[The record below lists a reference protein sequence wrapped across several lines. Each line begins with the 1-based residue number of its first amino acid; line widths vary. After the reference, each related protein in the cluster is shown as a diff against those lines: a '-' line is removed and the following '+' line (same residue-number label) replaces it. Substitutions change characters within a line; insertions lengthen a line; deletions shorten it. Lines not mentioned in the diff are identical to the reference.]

1 MQIPLSRPDV
11 TEWEI
16 ERVVEVLRSPDLS
29 LGPTLRRFEEA
40 FAAYVGRR
48 RAVAV
53 NSGTSGLHLSLLAL
67 GLGPGDEVITT
78 PFTFI
83 ASATS
88 IMMTGARPVFV
99 DIDPASLNLDPPRIE
114 AALTSRTKAV
124 LPVEIFGNPAGVDRV
139 CEVAQRHRLSMV
151 EDSCE
156 ALGSTLHGRKAGT
169 FGTAGVFGFYPNKQI
184 TTGEGG
190 MIVTDRDDLADLCVS
205 LRNQGRGVGGGE
217 GTQTR
222 SSASGMP
229 WLAHER
235 LGYNYR
241 LSDLNC
247 ALGLAQLSRIDEIKA
262 KRRQVAAWY
271 REMLAADDRLI
282 VPNDAPGCE
291 TSWFVFVVQLVEPH
305 TREQRD
311 RVLQEMDR
319 QGIQVSN
326 YFPPVHLQP
335 FIAEKYGYARGD
347 FPIAESV
354 SRRTMALPFYNHLT
368 QDEVAIICGVLRGVL
383 DACLDRPCST

>member
-16 ERVVEVLRSPDLS
+16 ERVVEVLRSPNLS
-29 LGPTLRRFEEA
+29 LGPTLRRFEGA
-40 FAAYVGRR
+40 FAAYVGRN

-53 NSGTSGLHLSLLAL
+53 NSGTSGLFLSLLAL
-67 GLGPGDEVITT
+67 GIGQGDEVITT

-88 IMMTGARPVFV
+88 IMMAGARPVFV
-99 DIDPASLNLDPPRIE
+99 DIDPASLNIDAGRIE
-114 AALTSRTKAV
+114 AAITSRTKAV
-124 LPVEIFGNPAGVDRV
+124 LPVEIFGNPDGFDRV
-139 CEVAQRHRLSMV
+139 CDIAARHHLAVV

-169 FGTAGVFGFYPNKQI
+169 FGEMSVFGFYPNKQI

-190 MIVTDRDDLADLCVS
+190 MIVTDRDDPADLCVS
-205 LRNQGRGVGGGE
+205 LRNQGRGAAGG
-217 GTQTR
+217 
-222 SSASGMP
+222 

-241 LSDLNC
+241 LSDING

-271 REMLAADDRLI
+271 QEMLAPESRLI
-282 VPNDAPGCE
+282 VPKEADGCE
-291 TSWFVFVVQLVEPH
+291 TSWFVFVVQLAEPYGL
-305 TREQRD
+305 EQRD
-311 RVLQEMDR
+311 RILQEMDR
-319 QGIQVSN
+319 QGVQVSN

-335 FIAEKYGYARGD
+335 FIAAHYGYARGD

-354 SRRTMALPFYNHLT
+354 SCRTIALPFYNHLT
-368 QDEVAIICGVLRGVL
+368 QDEIAIICGTLRGVL
-383 DACLDRPCST
+383 DARL

>member
-11 TEWEI
+11 TAWEI

-40 FAAYVGRR
+40 FATYLGRR
-48 RAVAV
+48 HAVAV
-53 NSGTSGLHLSLLAL
+53 NSGTSGLFLSLLAL
-67 GLGPGDEVITT
+67 GIGPGDEVITT

-99 DIDPASLNLDPPRIE
+99 DIDPASLNFDPERIG
-114 AALTSRTKAV
+114 AAVTNRTKAV
-124 LPVEIFGNPAGVDRV
+124 LPVEIFGNPAGFDRI
-139 CEVAQRHRLSMV
+139 CDVAKRHHLPVV

-156 ALGSTLHGRKAGT
+156 ALGSTWNGRKAGT
-169 FGTAGVFGFYPNKQI
+169 FGAMSVFGFYPNKQI

-190 MIVTDRDDLADLCVS
+190 MIVTDHGDWADLCLT
-205 LRNQGRGVGGGE
+205 LRNQGRTRGGG
-217 GTQTR
+217 
-222 SSASGMP
+222 

-235 LGYNYR
+235 LGYNFR
-241 LSDLNC
+241 LSDINC

-262 KRRQVAAWY
+262 KRRRVAAWY
-271 REMLAADDRLI
+271 QEMLAAEDRLI
-282 VPNDAPGCE
+282 VPQETPGGE
-291 TSWFVFVVQLVEPH
+291 TNWFVFVVQLAEPH
-305 TREQRD
+305 GLPQRD
-311 RVLQEMDR
+311 RILQEMEH
-319 QGIQVSN
+319 QGIQVGN

-335 FIAEKYGYARGD
+335 FIAAEYGYAPGD

-354 SRRTMALPFYNHLT
+354 SRRTIALPFHNRLT
-368 QDEVAIICGVLRGVL
+368 QDEVAVVCDVLHTAL
-383 DACLDRPCST
+383 DAFLPCACPT